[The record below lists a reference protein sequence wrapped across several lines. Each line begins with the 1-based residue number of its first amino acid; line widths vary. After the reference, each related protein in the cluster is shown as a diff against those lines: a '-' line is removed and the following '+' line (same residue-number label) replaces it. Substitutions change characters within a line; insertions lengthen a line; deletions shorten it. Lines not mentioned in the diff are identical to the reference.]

1 MVRIFVFPVSL
12 MGHMNPLLSLLQEL
26 GRNKE
31 IEIICYAMP
40 EYQERIES
48 IGAVYRREAPVELDK
63 EAKISKRFYTMLQMS
78 NEKNFEPA
86 VNAFRQQLEAANKLV
101 DWMANEIDRDRP
113 DLIIYDK
120 FAICFKM
127 TIKYYKKYHK
137 LSRLT
142 LIAFS
147 PSFMIQKEIYPNKF
161 ESSLIRTRL
170 SLRFIRDLCKAS
182 YENIKFSFKHGIE
195 LAPISSYFVDQDLD
209 AEFTMVA
216 VFPDLQA
223 RYFLYTL

>member
-1 MVRIFVFPVSL
+1 
-12 MGHMNPLLSLLQEL
+12 
-26 GRNKE
+26 
-31 IEIICYAMP
+31 
-40 EYQERIES
+40 
-48 IGAVYRREAPVELDK
+48 
-63 EAKISKRFYTMLQMS
+63 
-78 NEKNFEPA
+78 
-86 VNAFRQQLEAANKLV
+86 
-101 DWMANEIDRDRP
+101 
-113 DLIIYDK
+113 
-120 FAICFKM
+120 
-127 TIKYYKKYHK
+127 
-137 LSRLT
+137 
-142 LIAFS
+142 
-147 PSFMIQKEIYPNKF
+147 MIQKEIYPNKF